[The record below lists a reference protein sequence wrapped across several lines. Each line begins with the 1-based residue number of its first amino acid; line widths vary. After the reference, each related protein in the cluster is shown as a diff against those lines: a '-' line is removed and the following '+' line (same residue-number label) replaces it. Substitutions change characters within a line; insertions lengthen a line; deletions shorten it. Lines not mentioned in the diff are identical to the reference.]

1 MGLESCASSGAGNCL
16 EHKREELF
24 ELRQKKLDGMIVR
37 SHTKWLFEV
46 EKNTK
51 YFCNLEKINFVQK
64 AMCFIEKENGE
75 VIHDSDTII
84 KETRRFMRIYM
95 LQEILKL

>member
-1 MGLESCASSGAGNCL
+1 M
-16 EHKREELF
+16 
-24 ELRQKKLDGMIVR
+24 RQKKLDGMIVR

-46 EKNTK
+46 EKNSK

-75 VIHDSDTII
+75 VIHDSDTIM

-95 LQEILKL
+95 LQEIMKL